1 MSAGA
6 AASAATAAVLSAEDF
21 LRHNEEETGKWR
33 EFFGAHPEALDIKVE
48 LAGMQDVR
56 GVVLHIFV
64 VEVLYGERLAGVVR
78 EKIAWE
84 DFPVHSLDQLFSYHE
99 LAAEHFRNFLARV
112 RPEDWDE
119 VLSFGTMEWKLKASR
134 RKMFVHTMLHSVRH
148 WAQLATV
155 LRQNGLKQDWQHDFI
170 LSSVIA

>member
-1 MSAGA
+1 MSPEA
-6 AASAATAAVLSAEDF
+6 AMGVASAPALSAEEF

-33 EFFGAHPEALDIKVE
+33 EFLGAHPEALDIKVE
-48 LAGMQDVR
+48 LAGMKDVR

-64 VEVLYGERLAGVVR
+64 VELLYGERLAGAKR

-84 DFPVHSLDQLFSYHE
+84 DFPAKSLDQLFSYHE
-99 LAAEHFRNFLARV
+99 RAIEHFRSFLAAV
-112 RPEDWDE
+112 RPTDWDE
-119 VLSFGTMEWKLKASR
+119 VLSFGTKEWQLKGSR

>member
-1 MSAGA
+1 MST
-6 AASAATAAVLSAEDF
+6 AASAAAASVISAEEF

-33 EFFGAHPEALDIKVE
+33 EFLRAHPEALEIKID
-48 LAGMQDVR
+48 LAGKPDVR

-64 VEVLYGERLAGVVR
+64 VELLYGERLAGVKR

-84 DFPVHSLDQLFSYHE
+84 DFPAQSFEQLFSYHE
-99 LAAEHFRNFLARV
+99 RAVEHFRDFLAKV
-112 RPEDWDE
+112 RPGDWDE
-119 VLSFGTMEWKLKASR
+119 VLSFGTKEWQLKGSR

-170 LSSVIA
+170 LSGVIA